1 MTRLV
6 PDGYAPFI
14 KEDHAYPADEAQRLL
29 SESLDSGFPVD
40 GLDDLRREL
49 MSNRQEDALAALESG
64 EWRLVKPGACCF
76 DWGQFEEAVRKQRS
90 AQLVREISSRP
101 LPEKQVEK
109 LVVRFLDSITGEPL
123 ANRKA
128 RFVVGQQSS
137 VRKTDGLGVA
147 YLSPA
152 PPADLL
158 AALRFHLVD

>member
-1 MTRLV
+1 MPGR
-6 PDGYAPFI
+6 YASSI
-14 KEDHAYPADEAQRLL
+14 KQDHAYPADEAQRLL

-49 MSNRQEDALAALESG
+49 ISNRQEDALAALESG
-64 EWRLVKPGACCF
+64 DWRLVGPGACCF
-76 DWGQFEEAVRKQRS
+76 DWSQFEEVAGKQRS
-90 AQLVREISSRP
+90 AQLAREISSRP

-109 LVVRFLDSITGEPL
+109 LLVRFLDSITGEPL

-128 RFVVGQQSS
+128 RFVVGQESS

-152 PPADLL
+152 PSAHLL
-158 AALRFHLVD
+158 ATLRFHLVD